1 MESPT
6 TSEDSK
12 SPSPPSSGLGTLIL
26 SIVIILGG
34 SLAFIASAID
44 LEPADAK
51 LEIDRFGYGGQK
63 VVKIQLHAMDLAG
76 RPVFEFTD
84 SEAIAKLLLQLSQGP
99 SSAAPGEGGF
109 RIRLLGARDSLIAA
123 LYVLPDGRWGDP
135 APRGQNPE
143 LLEALDALCKDEWRK
158 S

>member
-1 MESPT
+1 MERPT
-6 TSEDSK
+6 EAEDAMTSN
-12 SPSPPSSGLGTLIL
+12 PPSSGLGTLIL

-44 LEPADAK
+44 LEHANSK

-63 VVKIQLHAMDLAG
+63 VLKIQLHAMELAG
-76 RPVFEFTD
+76 RPVFEFTEA
-84 SEAIAKLLLQLSQGP
+84 EAIARLLLQLSQGP
-99 SSAAPGEGGF
+99 SSAEPGEGGF
-109 RIRLLGARDSLIAA
+109 RIRLLGGRDSLIAA

-143 LLEALDALCKDEWRK
+143 LIKVLAALCKDDWRK